1 MQFDTAILTEEGV
14 RLLTTASL
22 DDRLVLTKFLF
33 TSNPF
38 EPSPDLTTL
47 TNTWGDGHVET
58 QRTEGGIIH
67 VDASASNR
75 LTSGRAYGFG
85 IWGYL
90 SSEGA
95 ETGERLL
102 LSAKAID
109 PVVEVTLASGAW
121 TIFRIHVAIKFAPAS
136 ADAIIV
142 DPSYNGFVSIDA
154 FNRLEAAVDAIKDR
168 VVTTHALGDATV
180 GDDQLVLGNKTFQSD
195 VFEWYTHAENSGNR
209 STIRATKDKIFFE
222 SNNIVAQGYSRAYV
236 NTLLSY
242 NEDTPTSNYI
252 SFDVKQDAD
261 TDSGDSTY
269 KSIKITNRGIFGY
282 AAANEEEAGSL
293 RFHIG
298 RKPTNDGDY
307 SHRFV
312 GHTVLDSLD
321 AVQMRPDGIP
331 LLTPRINL
339 LVSKEDASNT
349 SSARIRV
356 KGCGTTLY
364 IEPAASDNT
373 KTGLLAKTSAE
384 ILQIERSAKPGI
396 IGWCSRYV
404 RTDQTPRAY
413 SYVLILRYT
422 NGRFVD
428 PIELEKTTSIDALVR
443 EYDVVGSLDIDSP
456 DGVSY
461 KTLSGILSIIEGDNY
476 GFQACFHNYAWRRS
490 DDGATGYITVH
501 EVNEM
506 LREASNTSKELRE
519 LYA

>member
-33 TSNPF
+33 AANPF

-47 TNTWGDGHVET
+47 PNTWGDGHVET
-58 QRTEGGIIH
+58 QRTEGGVIH

-142 DPSYNGFVSIDA
+142 EPSYNGFVSIDA
-154 FNRLEAAVDAIKDR
+154 FNRLEAEVDALEER
-168 VVTTHALGDATV
+168 VVTTHAKGDATR

-195 VFEWYTHAENSGNR
+195 VFEWYTHAGNSGNR
-209 STIRATKDKIFFE
+209 STIRATKDIIYFE

-236 NTLLSY
+236 NMLMSY

-252 SFDVKQDAD
+252 SLTAKQDAD
-261 TDSGDSTY
+261 TDSGDSTC
-269 KSIKITNRGIFGY
+269 KSLQITNRGIFGY
-282 AAANEEEAGSL
+282 AAANTAEADAL

-298 RKPTNDGDY
+298 RKPTKDGDY

-331 LLTPRINL
+331 LLDPRINL
-339 LVSKEDASNT
+339 LVSKEDTT
-349 SSARIRV
+349 SSDTIRV

-364 IEPAASDNT
+364 IEPATSAT
-373 KTGLLAKTSAE
+373 PKTGLLAKTSAE

-396 IGWCSRYV
+396 IGGCSRYV
-404 RTDQTPRAY
+404 RTDQTPRVY
-413 SYVLILRYT
+413 SYVFILRYAD
-422 NGRFVD
+422 GRFVD
-428 PIELEKTTSIDALVR
+428 PIELEKTTSIDAVVR

-461 KTLSGILSIIEGDNY
+461 KTLSGILSIIEGDSY

-501 EVNEM
+501 EVNGM
-506 LREASNTSKELRE
+506 LREASNISKELRE

>member
-1 MQFDTAILTEEGV
+1 MQFDTAILTNEGV

-22 DDRLVLTKFLF
+22 DDRLVLTKFMF
-33 TSNPF
+33 TANPF

-58 QRTEGGIIH
+58 QRTEGGVIH

-121 TIFRIHVAIKFAPAS
+121 TIFRIHVAIQFAPAS
-136 ADAIIV
+136 AGAIIV

-154 FNRLEAAVDAIKDR
+154 FNRLEASVDAIKDR
-168 VVTTHALGDATV
+168 VVTTHALGDETT

-195 VFEWYTHAENSGNR
+195 VFEWYTHAGNSGDR
-209 STIRATKDKIFFE
+209 STIRATKDRIYFE

-236 NTLLSY
+236 NMLLSY
-242 NEDTPTSNYI
+242 NENTPTSNYI
-252 SFDVKQDAD
+252 SLTAKQDAD

-269 KSIKITNRGIFGY
+269 KSIQITNRGIFGY
-282 AAANEEEAGSL
+282 AAANTSEAGSL
-293 RFHIG
+293 RFQIG
-298 RKPTNDGDY
+298 RKPTKDGDY

-312 GHTVLDSLD
+312 GHVVLDSLD

-331 LLTPRINL
+331 LLAPRINL
-339 LVSKEDASNT
+339 LVSKEDAK
-349 SSARIRV
+349 IRV
-356 KGCGTTLY
+356 KGCGTTLD
-364 IEPAASDNT
+364 IEPAASNNK
-373 KTGLLAKTSAE
+373 KTGLLAKTSDE
-384 ILQIERSAKPGI
+384 VLQIERSAKPGI
-396 IGWCSRYV
+396 IGGCSHYV
-404 RTDQTPRAY
+404 QTNQTSSVY
-413 SYVLILRYT
+413 SYVLILRYAD
-422 NGRFVD
+422 GRFVD
-428 PIELEKTTSIDALVR
+428 PIDLEKTTSIDTNIR
-443 EYDVVGSLDIDSP
+443 GYDVVGNLDIDSP

-461 KTLSGILSIIEGDNY
+461 KTLSGILKIIEDDLY
-476 GFQACFHNYAWRRS
+476 GFQACFHNYAWKRS

-501 EVNEM
+501 EVNGM

>member
-33 TSNPF
+33 AASPF

-47 TNTWGDGHVET
+47 PNTWGDGHVET
-58 QRTEGGIIH
+58 QRTEGGVIH

-102 LSAKAID
+102 LSAKAIS

-142 DPSYNGFVSIDA
+142 EPSYNGFVSIDA
-154 FNRLEAAVDAIKDR
+154 FNRLETAVDALEER
-168 VVTTHALGDATV
+168 VVTTHAKGNATV

-195 VFEWYTHAENSGNR
+195 VFEWYTHAGNSGDR
-209 STIRATKDKIFFE
+209 STIRATKDGIYFE

-236 NTLLSY
+236 NMLLSY
-242 NEDTPTSNYI
+242 SENTPTSNYI
-252 SFDVKQDAD
+252 SLTAKQDAD

-269 KSIKITNRGIFGY
+269 KSIQITNRGIFGY
-282 AAANEEEAGSL
+282 AAANTSEAGSL

-298 RKPTNDGDY
+298 RKPTKDGDY

-312 GHTVLDSLD
+312 GHVVLDSLD

-331 LLTPRINL
+331 LLAPRINL
-339 LVSKEDASNT
+339 LVSKEDAK
-349 SSARIRV
+349 IRV
-356 KGCGTTLY
+356 KGCGTTLD

-373 KTGLLAKTSAE
+373 KTGLLAKTSDE
-384 ILQIERSAKPGI
+384 VLQIERSAKPGI
-396 IGWCSRYV
+396 IGGCSHYV
-404 RTDQTPRAY
+404 RTDQNPRVY
-413 SYVLILRYT
+413 SYVLILRYAD
-422 NGRFVD
+422 GRFVD
-428 PIELEKTTSIDALVR
+428 PIELEKKTSIDTNIR
-443 EYDVVGSLDIDSP
+443 GYDVVGSLDIDSP

-461 KTLSGILSIIEGDNY
+461 KTLSGILKIIEDDLY
-476 GFQACFHNYAWRRS
+476 GFQACFHNYAWKRS

-506 LREASNTSKELRE
+506 LRESSNTSKELRE